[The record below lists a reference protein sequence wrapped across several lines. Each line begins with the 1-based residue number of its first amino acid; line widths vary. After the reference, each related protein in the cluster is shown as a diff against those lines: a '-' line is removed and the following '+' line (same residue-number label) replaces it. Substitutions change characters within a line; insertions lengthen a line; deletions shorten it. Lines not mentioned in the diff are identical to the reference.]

1 MTKKIISTL
10 IALSCVASIGA
21 TVFAESAATEQEVTA
36 AGETSITGDITV
48 NVPTISVTLPTS
60 NAIIINPYRLE
71 VGDGA
76 DTSAIVSPEYTIANA
91 SDCPVAIDI
100 TASVAAEGN
109 LKLASKPLTAKDAG
123 NIAFMYLETTATS
136 GTYAEGGYSAESAAQ
151 LVLGTKAVTK
161 EAMLK
166 LDAEDGAGYYKILG
180 DAVSAPETPWAAA
193 DKATATITFKVT
205 PVAATPAATNP

>member
-21 TVFAESAATEQEVTA
+21 TVFAEDPAATEQEVTA

-71 VGDGA
+71 VGDDA
-76 DTSAIVSPEYTIANA
+76 DTNAIVSPEYTITNA

-100 TASVAAEGN
+100 TASATTEGE
-109 LKLASKPLTAKDAG
+109 LELASKPLTAKDTDK
-123 NIAFMYLETTATS
+123 IAFMYLETTATS
-136 GTYAEGGYSAESAAQ
+136 DTYAEGGYNAESAAQ

-161 EAMLK
+161 ESMLK
-166 LDAEDGAGYYKILG
+166 LDAEDGTGYYKILG

-205 PVAATPAATNP
+205 PVAAEVAAGN